1 MQDPT
6 QTPTDTPRLTRK
18 PIDLARIRGTPVP
31 APQTAE
37 PGMDDSWLDMP
48 LSAPEAQMDE
58 EPSWWTPEAIGAGL
72 SEGFKAIPRGI
83 ANAASAA
90 GNVVNAGARMLPG
103 VDETTFGG
111 MFAPISPRPL
121 GESEGIGARLT
132 EGIVQ
137 FGTGFALAKPVV
149 QTLGA
154 AGGVTSLV
162 RSTAPGSALLSG
174 SGGLTL
180 VGHEVA
186 GAAATMAAFDANSGR
201 FADLVAKIPGMED
214 VLGGLTTNED
224 DSEFVGRLKNAL
236 DGAGL
241 GAAFYGVVQLFKL
254 RGSMNAV
261 KADMKWPGLP
271 PQEWKTGELEA
282 LQKQWADAEKINPDV
297 VAKLRKQADD
307 VERAFRQ
314 LDDMRVADR
323 SPFQGQLLDDAL
335 AKSRE
340 STVFVNRD
348 GSESLHFQ
356 GFENKIV
363 EEGSTKVVVPKAEIP
378 VRPRAEVEADL
389 AKNFADAEDVLRRR
403 LKFDDAQ
410 VAAYLENV
418 RKANDFSNPEQAAAK
433 QTVDAVHA
441 KLKARDRTRLETG
454 TPTGWRTSRLIADL
468 KASGSERGVRAAGDL
483 GYTTAELQVAPTRVE
498 VTPPRFVP
506 LARYESP
513 NPALVKDDV
522 QAWVN
527 KYGTLLD
534 NPQTTIK
541 LSPDGTAEIGVTLR
555 PDQIVPST
563 ENVIESLRKAASD
576 MTPAQIGE
584 AAAEITSTPKR
595 SAPPPVEPPAPMS
608 GGGPPESGL
617 PVAIASDAP
626 RLKPNQIFLGELGF
640 DGKTADE
647 IADVLH
653 GEFVE
658 GMAERGQVKLRFE
671 SKGEPFTD
679 AVNPKRMSRE
689 ELFTREL
696 RRKGMNLE
704 GLKGQPEE
712 VAQTLRTLEKMYV
725 ALREAENPLLVKESV
740 ADMTARVDSELST
753 ITGIASSFDKAA
765 YFKLAEKVGVED
777 ANRIGAQA
785 KAGKEFAAGIA
796 LDLQAKAADIQAR
809 IEKNIPVPAW
819 EKAAWAESRG
829 LAKDALDMSSSLQ
842 NALARNLYMQRG
854 EIRPAKGAMS
864 RMTAVQLQRDDAA
877 LARIIMENGG
887 EKKLNADIALIA
899 GAGGRDLADLAH
911 VLQLARGT
919 SGLLGM
925 TMEAGYAS
933 MLSGLGTP
941 VSQMF
946 GNLSVAA
953 YLPLRRGLS
962 AAAHIPFSAN
972 RAAMRAEVAESIGTY
987 MSMFKSIP
995 EVMRAYKTG
1004 FLSGPTL
1011 NPRGGVFDVGARA
1024 RHQQI
1029 TARNA
1034 GLDLESTEG
1043 LLIEAIG
1050 DLLSIPG
1057 RMLQG
1062 GDEMARVLMYR
1073 TTAEAKLTRL
1083 GLEAGLEGKALGAA
1097 VAADMDRLIYKGQAL
1112 SLDQLERRA
1121 VDQVQREG
1129 YTGIH
1134 FIERKNRLVAEW
1146 QQAPWYKRLSG
1157 LSEFASEMGA
1167 EASMSKPLD
1176 PRTIGGGIQQV
1187 LNRHPV
1193 LAFSISPFH
1202 KTSVNIATFALQHFD
1217 FPAYARWVAESK
1229 FNVKGSAL
1237 ENTTNRFLADMR
1249 SGDPVRQ
1256 AQARGRLLLGTT
1268 FASGI
1273 AAMYMGGMV
1282 TGRGPSDK
1290 KLRGQMMDAG
1300 WLPYA
1305 IKVGD
1310 TYYSYKRL
1318 EPVATIIG
1326 LVADVS
1332 QTLEEVPDDRVAD
1345 VGDVAMATATAL
1357 AANLTNKSY
1366 AKGLADF
1373 TNAITSPGEALEN
1386 WAKGLATRFVPNVI
1400 RDVENIVDPTF
1411 SEVRGIHDAMIAK
1424 IPYLASDLEPRRNIL
1439 GEPIERAK
1447 KLGEWDSGSDWP
1459 RLGRLP
1465 SAFSIV
1471 QVGQGSDALKS
1482 ELASLEYAFSMPGS
1496 KRGGYDMFDIKA
1508 SNGQSSYD
1516 RWLEN
1521 TGKIRLGNKTLR
1533 QALEAKIASPAY
1545 QRLSADSMNGEPSA
1559 RASEIGTVIQRYRR
1573 AALLQTQREIP
1584 ELNQAVLGER
1594 FAQARMRR

>member
-6 QTPTDTPRLTRK
+6 QTPATETPRLTRK
-18 PIDLARIRGTPVP
+18 PIDLSRIRGTPVP

-58 EPSWWTPEAIGAGL
+58 EPSWWQDASLAVQRGASNAIASTWNLGASIAEWLNTPSGDEFYNNLNPQERVGQSNEMWASARVPSNPLGTSTHVVPGLVEGVSQFATGLAVGGPLTEGAGL
-72 SEGFKAIPRGI
+72 ITGTGKV
-83 ANAASAA
+83 AAVARAA
-90 GNVVNAGARMLPG
+90 TAGA
-103 VDETTFGG
+103 
-111 MFAPISPRPL
+111 
-121 GESEGIGARLT
+121 
-132 EGIVQ
+132 
-137 FGTGFALAKPVV
+137 GTGFVV
-149 QTLGA
+149 
-154 AGGVTSLV
+154 
-162 RSTAPGSALLSG
+162 
-174 SGGLTL
+174 
-180 VGHEVA
+180 
-186 GAAATMAAFDANSGR
+186 FDGQSGR
-201 FADLVAKIPGMED
+201 FADLVARIPGLDEPMHQY
-214 VLGGLTTNED
+214 LGAALTNED
-224 DSEFVGRLKNAL
+224 DGEILGRIKNTVE
-236 DGAGL
+236 GAGVGVLLHFLVL
-241 GAAFYGVVQLFKL
+241 GAKGFRAGMRAKEA
-254 RGSMNAV
+254 GATPEAV
-261 KADMKWPGLP
+261 AAAVESAAPAKEVRKALADIADMR
-271 PQEWKTGELEA
+271 T
-282 LQKQWADAEKINPDV
+282 ADA
-297 VAKLRKQADD
+297 
-307 VERAFRQ
+307 
-314 LDDMRVADR
+314 
-323 SPFQGQLLDDAL
+323 SPFKGQAADDAL
-335 AKSRE
+335 LNAQTAE
-340 STVFVNRD
+340 QLVN
-348 GSESLHFQ
+348 
-356 GFENKIV
+356 
-363 EEGSTKVVVPKAEIP
+363 
-378 VRPRAEVEADL
+378 
-389 AKNFADAEDVLRRR
+389 
-403 LKFDDAQ
+403 
-410 VAAYLENV
+410 
-418 RKANDFSNPEQAAAK
+418 
-433 QTVDAVHA
+433 VD
-441 KLKARDRTRLETG
+441 G
-454 TPTGWRTSRLIADL
+454 TPALAAENFTPLSSKTFHPSDTEGITGFIN
-468 KASGSERGVRAAGDL
+468 
-483 GYTTAELQVAPTRVE
+483 QH
-498 VTPPRFVP
+498 
-506 LARYESP
+506 
-513 NPALVKDDV
+513 
-522 QAWVN
+522 
-527 KYGTLLD
+527 GTMLD
-534 NPQTTIK
+534 NPQTVIRIDK
-541 LSPDGTAEIGVTLR
+541 GEVQIGVALR
-555 PDQIVPST
+555 PEQVGERASR
-563 ENVIESLRKAASD
+563 VAESVRSAPD

-595 SAPPPVEPPAPMS
+595 SAPPPVEPPASVS

-626 RLKPNQIFLGELGF
+626 RLKPNQIFLGELGI
-640 DGKTADE
+640 DAKTADE
-647 IADVLH
+647 WADILH

-658 GMAERGQVKLRFE
+658 GMASRNGVAIEFKA
-671 SKGEPFTD
+671 KGEPFTD

-712 VAQTLRTLEKMYV
+712 IAQTLRTLEKMYV

-962 AAAHIPFSAN
+962 AAAHIPFSSN
-972 RAAMRAEVAESIGTY
+972 RAAMRSEVAESIGTY

-1004 FLSGPTL
+1004 FMNGPTL

-1447 KLGEWDSGSDWP
+1447 KLGEGAVASLTGSERIGALVSP
-1459 RLGRLP
+1459 
-1465 SAFSIV
+1465 FSIV